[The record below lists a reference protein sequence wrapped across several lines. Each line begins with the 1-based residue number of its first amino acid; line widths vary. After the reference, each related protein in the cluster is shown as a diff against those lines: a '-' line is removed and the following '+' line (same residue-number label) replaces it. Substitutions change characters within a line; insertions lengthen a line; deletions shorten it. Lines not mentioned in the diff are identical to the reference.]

1 MPNSNMPKHAER
13 RNMPEGPQLCMQMT
27 KLKHAKIK
35 HALEGPHLCMQMTKF
50 KHAKIKHAEARSRPT
65 DENA

>member
-1 MPNSNMPKHAER
+1 
-13 RNMPEGPQLCMQMT
+13 MPEGPQLCMQMT